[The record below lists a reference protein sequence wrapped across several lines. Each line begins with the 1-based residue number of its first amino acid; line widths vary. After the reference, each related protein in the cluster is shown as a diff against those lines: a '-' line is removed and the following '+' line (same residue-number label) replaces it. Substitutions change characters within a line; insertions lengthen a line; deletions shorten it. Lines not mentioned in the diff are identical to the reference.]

1 MNKKAPLFI
10 MTAAAILLTACMRS
24 GTTAGGQTGGNVPEP
39 SAVVSEDTKN
49 DLTDS
54 ASLPEDTKE
63 AEPMVITKAI
73 KFNKGTVKNSV
84 QGMSVWQGKL
94 FQLYHTGDCNVFD
107 LDSGSPDPIATFRLG
122 SASDGNHANNCNFS
136 TVHYNGNPIPLLY
149 VVDGNSGDVMK
160 CSVENI
166 VEKDGKYTSERIQT
180 LHLDQSGFAAAGYMP
195 YWGWPSWIV
204 GTDGEYI
211 WLHGARYRTNRSM
224 DAYYDENRY
233 IITKFRLPSPD
244 KKLVVLTVADVVE

>member
-84 QGMSVWQGKL
+84 QGMSVSS
-94 FQLYHTGDCNVFD
+94 FSSTT
-107 LDSGSPDPIATFRLG
+107 PATAMFLI
-122 SASDGNHANNCNFS
+122 S
-136 TVHYNGNPIPLLY
+136 TRAV
-149 VVDGNSGDVMK
+149 
-160 CSVENI
+160 
-166 VEKDGKYTSERIQT
+166 RI
-180 LHLDQSGFAAAGYMP
+180 
-195 YWGWPSWIV
+195 
-204 GTDGEYI
+204 
-211 WLHGARYRTNRSM
+211 R
-224 DAYYDENRY
+224 
-233 IITKFRLPSPD
+233 
-244 KKLVVLTVADVVE
+244 